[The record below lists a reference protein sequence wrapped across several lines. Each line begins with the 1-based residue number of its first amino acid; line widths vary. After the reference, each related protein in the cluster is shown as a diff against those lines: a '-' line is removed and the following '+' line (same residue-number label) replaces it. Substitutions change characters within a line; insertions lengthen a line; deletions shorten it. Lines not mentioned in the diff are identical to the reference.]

1 MFKLVI
7 QQNHHQNMGT
17 VWLPMVGGGIC
28 QVQHE
33 ERTALEQ
40 VLEVSVAEAA
50 SVWLWLQV
58 NWESTGL

>member
-7 QQNHHQNMGT
+7 QQKHHQNMGT
-17 VWLPMVGGGIC
+17 VCVWVGGMC
-28 QVQHE
+28 PVQHE

-58 NWESTGL
+58 NWESTSL